1 MKKLEAPSFCPT
13 ELVKVLNEVKD
24 FCALIVEQL
33 GNLKL
38 ELKMNKAVVNR
49 TIFTS
54 GRSNLEETSIS
65 GKSVSDQNVI
75 KKSEEFNVIPAD
87 LEKCEEMKENIENK
101 EKLKIKKSKESKKKN
116 RSEQDKSGSKERM
129 ECGNNVDLKT
139 DSEISGTSQKLE
151 LKGDNSSVKIEKL
164 NDIDDTE
171 GIQQVDSELSDKTNR
186 SYGFNV
192 KVKSSIDVNNM
203 LDSNKKI
210 REKICSLEEI
220 DDDETDVE
228 IDINKSDIS
237 SDYFSA
243 LSSQALQNSINTAV
257 TVSSHVSQTTIS
269 TAVPFSSETSPT
281 SINTAVLVS
290 RETSQTSINTAVPIS
305 SETSRTS
312 INTAVPVSSETSQTS
327 INTAVPV
334 SSETS
339 PTSINTAVLV
349 SRETSQTSINTAVPI
364 SSETSRTSINT
375 AVPISSETSR
385 TSINT
390 AVPLSNE
397 TSQTSINTA
406 VPVSS
411 ETSQISINTAVPVSR
426 ETSQTSIN
434 TAVLLSRETSQTSIN
449 TAVPIS
455 SETSRTSI
463 NTAVPV
469 SSETSRTSINTA
481 VPLSNET
488 SQTSINTAV
497 PVSSETSQ
505 ISINTAVPV
514 SRETSQT
521 SINTAVPLSSET
533 SRTSINTAVP
543 LSNETSQTSINTAV
557 LVSSEASQT
566 SINTAVPLSNEISQ
580 TSINNDVLHSSQNS
594 VAESAK
600 VLNAE
605 KAGLSSTAEVTPN
618 STTNPTLLSQCGLT
632 SSYPALYE
640 AVVQQLKQVY
650 PYLNSNQDLLNTIAA
665 QQTTVLQMYMRKSG
679 GSGLTNPMQ
688 PFGMTGASMPNQMSD
703 ISNPLKNRVN
713 TDANLLQQREKCVN
727 NPSKTLNSTG
737 TNAVNVPSENDQSK
751 MTRVKPCVGQDFLEN
766 LPDISNFDNISVECW
781 NMNNC
786 NSLMERMDTY
796 LSVNEDIEE
805 TKVIKTSSSP
815 IINDSTTPLKPPGFE
830 KQNDFSVDIGTEK
843 ILSSSRSSTFVSSK
857 SLNKWSESRD
867 VSSVGHTTEV
877 RTRHPPVKNVEKEIS
892 PQKPLD
898 VPMSGFT
905 FTKTLTQVKSVGP
918 WDNPDGKKQSLP
930 LACDKLPSLLSLPIP
945 EKFRKLAPLNTR
957 KNAESFHGSFSGFDS
972 TCPKPNESEKKWE
985 FKSSKSPTYDGPSN
999 IPPRLQKKMRSSMNA
1014 PSPRL
1019 PLLKE
1024 PSWDDDVDD
1033 YAKPFVLNHDVRK
1046 PLDTNMNNSGKFVLM
1061 YSKYKV
1067 I

>member
-1 MKKLEAPSFCPT
+1 LKKLEAPSFCPT

-38 ELKMNKAVVNR
+38 ELKMNKAIVNR

-54 GRSNLEETSIS
+54 GRSNLEETSTS

-101 EKLKIKKSKESKKKN
+101 EKLKIKISKKSKKKK

-171 GIQQVDSELSDKTNR
+171 GIQQVDSELSDKTNG
-186 SYGFNV
+186 SYGFDV
-192 KVKSSIDVNNM
+192 KVNSSIDVNNM

-257 TVSSHVSQTTIS
+257 TVSSHVSQTSIS

-312 INTAVPVSSETSQTS
+312 INTAVP
-327 INTAVPV
+327 
-334 SSETS
+334 
-339 PTSINTAVLV
+339 
-349 SRETSQTSINTAVPI
+349 I
-364 SSETSRTSINT
+364 SSETSRS
-375 AVPISSETSR
+375 
-385 TSINT
+385 SINT

-411 ETSQISINTAVPVSR
+411 
-426 ETSQTSIN
+426 
-434 TAVLLSRETSQTSIN
+434 
-449 TAVPIS
+449 
-455 SETSRTSI
+455 
-463 NTAVPV
+463 
-469 SSETSRTSINTA
+469 
-481 VPLSNET
+481 
-488 SQTSINTAV
+488 
-497 PVSSETSQ
+497 
-505 ISINTAVPV
+505 
-514 SRETSQT
+514 ETSQT

-543 LSNETSQTSINTAV
+543 LSNDTSQTSINTAV
-557 LVSSEASQT
+557 LVSSETSQT

-618 STTNPTLLSQCGLT
+618 STTNPTLLRQCGLT

-703 ISNPLKNRVN
+703 TSNPLKNRVN
-713 TDANLLQQREKCVN
+713 TDANLLQQSEKCVN

-751 MTRVKPCVGQDFLEN
+751 TVKPCVGQDFLEN
-766 LPDISNFDNISVECW
+766 LPDISNFDNISVKSW

-796 LSVNEDIEE
+796 LSVNEDIAE

-830 KQNDFSVDIGTEK
+830 KQNDFSVDIGTEE

-857 SLNKWSESRD
+857 SLNKRSESRD

-957 KNAESFHGSFSGFDS
+957 KNAESFHGSLSGFDS

-985 FKSSKSPTYDGPSN
+985 FKSSKSTTYDGPSN
-999 IPPRLQKKMRSSMNA
+999 VPPRLQKKMRSSMNA

>member
-38 ELKMNKAVVNR
+38 ELKMNKAIVNR

-54 GRSNLEETSIS
+54 GRSNLEETSTS

-101 EKLKIKKSKESKKKN
+101 EKLKIKISKKSKKKN

-171 GIQQVDSELSDKTNR
+171 GIQQVDSELSDKTNG
-186 SYGFNV
+186 SYGFDV
-192 KVKSSIDVNNM
+192 KVNSSIDVNNM

-257 TVSSHVSQTTIS
+257 TVSSHVSQTSIS

-305 SETSRTS
+305 SETSRS
-312 INTAVPVSSETSQTS
+312 
-327 INTAVPV
+327 
-334 SSETS
+334 
-339 PTSINTAVLV
+339 
-349 SRETSQTSINTAVPI
+349 
-364 SSETSRTSINT
+364 
-375 AVPISSETSR
+375 
-385 TSINT
+385 
-390 AVPLSNE
+390 
-397 TSQTSINTA
+397 
-406 VPVSS
+406 
-411 ETSQISINTAVPVSR
+411 
-426 ETSQTSIN
+426 
-434 TAVLLSRETSQTSIN
+434 
-449 TAVPIS
+449 
-455 SETSRTSI
+455 
-463 NTAVPV
+463 
-469 SSETSRTSINTA
+469 SINTA

-533 SRTSINTAVP
+533 SRTSTNTAVP
-543 LSNETSQTSINTAV
+543 LSNDTSQTSINTAV
-557 LVSSEASQT
+557 LVSSETSQT

-618 STTNPTLLSQCGLT
+618 STTNPTLLRQCGLT

-703 ISNPLKNRVN
+703 TSNPLKNRVN
-713 TDANLLQQREKCVN
+713 TDANLLQQSEKCVN

-737 TNAVNVPSENDQSK
+737 TNAVNVPSENDPSK
-751 MTRVKPCVGQDFLEN
+751 TVKPCVGQDFLEN
-766 LPDISNFDNISVECW
+766 LPDISNFDNISVKSW

-796 LSVNEDIEE
+796 LSVNEDIAE

-830 KQNDFSVDIGTEK
+830 KQNDFSVDIGTEE

-857 SLNKWSESRD
+857 SLNKRSESRD

-957 KNAESFHGSFSGFDS
+957 KNAESFHGSLSGFDS

-985 FKSSKSPTYDGPSN
+985 FKSSKSTTYDGPSN
-999 IPPRLQKKMRSSMNA
+999 VPPRLQKKMRSSMNA

>member
-38 ELKMNKAVVNR
+38 ELKMNKAIVNR

-54 GRSNLEETSIS
+54 GRSNLEETSTS

-101 EKLKIKKSKESKKKN
+101 EKLKIKISKKSKKKN

-171 GIQQVDSELSDKTNR
+171 GIQQVDSELSDKTNG

-192 KVKSSIDVNNM
+192 KVNSSIDVNNM

-220 DDDETDVE
+220 DDDETNVE

-257 TVSSHVSQTTIS
+257 TVSSHVSQTSIS

-312 INTAVPVSSETSQTS
+312 INTAVP
-327 INTAVPV
+327 
-334 SSETS
+334 
-339 PTSINTAVLV
+339 
-349 SRETSQTSINTAVPI
+349 I
-364 SSETSRTSINT
+364 SSETSRS
-375 AVPISSETSR
+375 
-385 TSINT
+385 SINT

-411 ETSQISINTAVPVSR
+411 ETSQT
-426 ETSQTSIN
+426 
-434 TAVLLSRETSQTSIN
+434 
-449 TAVPIS
+449 
-455 SETSRTSI
+455 
-463 NTAVPV
+463 
-469 SSETSRTSINTA
+469 
-481 VPLSNET
+481 
-488 SQTSINTAV
+488 
-497 PVSSETSQ
+497 
-505 ISINTAVPV
+505 SINTAVPV

-543 LSNETSQTSINTAV
+543 LSNDTSQTSINTAV
-557 LVSSEASQT
+557 LVSSETSQT

-618 STTNPTLLSQCGLT
+618 STTNPTLLRQCGLT

-703 ISNPLKNRVN
+703 TSNPLKNRVN
-713 TDANLLQQREKCVN
+713 TDANLLQQSEKCVN

-737 TNAVNVPSENDQSK
+737 TNAVNVPSENDPSK
-751 MTRVKPCVGQDFLEN
+751 TVKPCVGQDFLEN
-766 LPDISNFDNISVECW
+766 LPDISNFDNISVKSW

-796 LSVNEDIEE
+796 LSVNEDIAE

-830 KQNDFSVDIGTEK
+830 KQNDFSVDIGTEE
-843 ILSSSRSSTFVSSK
+843 ILSSSRASTFVSSK
-857 SLNKWSESRD
+857 SLNKRSESRD

-957 KNAESFHGSFSGFDS
+957 KNAESFHGSLSGFDS

-985 FKSSKSPTYDGPSN
+985 FKSSKSTTYDGPSN
-999 IPPRLQKKMRSSMNA
+999 VPPRLQKKMRSSMNA

>member
-38 ELKMNKAVVNR
+38 ELKMNKAIVNR

-54 GRSNLEETSIS
+54 GRSNLEETSTS

-101 EKLKIKKSKESKKKN
+101 EKLKIKISKKSKKKN

-171 GIQQVDSELSDKTNR
+171 GIQQVDSELSDKTNG
-186 SYGFNV
+186 SYGFDV
-192 KVKSSIDVNNM
+192 KVNSSIDVNNM

-257 TVSSHVSQTTIS
+257 TVSSHVSQTSIS

-290 RETSQTSINTAVPIS
+290 R
-305 SETSRTS
+305 
-312 INTAVPVSSETSQTS
+312 
-327 INTAVPV
+327 
-334 SSETS
+334 
-339 PTSINTAVLV
+339 
-349 SRETSQTSINTAVPI
+349 
-364 SSETSRTSINT
+364 
-375 AVPISSETSR
+375 
-385 TSINT
+385 
-390 AVPLSNE
+390 
-397 TSQTSINTA
+397 
-406 VPVSS
+406 
-411 ETSQISINTAVPVSR
+411 
-426 ETSQTSIN
+426 
-434 TAVLLSRETSQTSIN
+434 
-449 TAVPIS
+449 
-455 SETSRTSI
+455 
-463 NTAVPV
+463 
-469 SSETSRTSINTA
+469 
-481 VPLSNET
+481 ET

-543 LSNETSQTSINTAV
+543 LSNDTSQTSINTAV
-557 LVSSEASQT
+557 LVSSETSQT

-618 STTNPTLLSQCGLT
+618 STTNPTLLRQCGLT

-703 ISNPLKNRVN
+703 TSNPLKNRVN
-713 TDANLLQQREKCVN
+713 TDANLLQQSEKCVN

-737 TNAVNVPSENDQSK
+737 TNAVNVPSENDPSK
-751 MTRVKPCVGQDFLEN
+751 TVKPCVGQDFLEN
-766 LPDISNFDNISVECW
+766 LPDISNFDNISVKSW

-796 LSVNEDIEE
+796 LSVNEDIAE

-830 KQNDFSVDIGTEK
+830 KQNDFSVDIGTEE

-857 SLNKWSESRD
+857 SLNKRSESRD

-957 KNAESFHGSFSGFDS
+957 KNAESFHGSLSGFDS

-985 FKSSKSPTYDGPSN
+985 FKSSKSTTYDGPSN
-999 IPPRLQKKMRSSMNA
+999 VPPRLQKKMRSSMNA